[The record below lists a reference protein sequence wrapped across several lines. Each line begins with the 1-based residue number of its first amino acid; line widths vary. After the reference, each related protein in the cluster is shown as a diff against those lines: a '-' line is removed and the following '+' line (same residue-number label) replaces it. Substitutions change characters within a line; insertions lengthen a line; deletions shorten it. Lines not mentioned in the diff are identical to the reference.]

1 MDFNTNVKNM
11 FRMEETKEQRVISD
25 TVETI
30 NDIEMIKEFFNSRQG
45 KLFLSWFDE
54 VKTDLYE
61 QLESCSSE
69 DLVKIQA
76 NIKAVKLLTTVLND
90 KFEELVDLKEKV
102 QEFIR

>member
-11 FRMEETKEQRVISD
+11 FQIQETKEEKIIGE

-54 VKTDLYE
+54 VKSDLYE
-61 QLESCSSE
+61 QLESCTSE
-69 DLVKIQA
+69 DLIRIQA
-76 NIKAVKLLTTVLND
+76 NIKAIKLLTTVLND
-90 KFEELVDLKEKV
+90 KFEELNDLKEKV